1 VIGNDAQQK
10 QIFSFPI
17 RADIKEALEKLAAAD
32 RRSVS
37 SYIEIALEDH
47 IEAKR
52 KEGKK
57 R

>member
-1 VIGNDAQQK
+1 MIGNDAQQK
-10 QIFSFPI
+10 PIFSFPI
-17 RADIKEALEKLAAAD
+17 RADIKEALEKLVAAD